1 MKLYRTIQG
10 PVVQYGPDAFRLLQ
24 VEWDL
29 LINSP
34 NLIQTANS
42 SVCDRPERYSL
53 LPPIGTQEV
62 WASCVTYFRNQI
74 APVEEVRHA
83 GNGSGDY
90 YAKVYSAERPD
101 LLFKSTAARV
111 VGPHQPV
118 HIRKDSKWNVPEPEL
133 VLVIDHAAN
142 IVGYTIGNDM
152 SSRDIEGENPLYLS
166 QAKVYDGS
174 CAIGPCI
181 FLTYDPLPVSTAIS
195 ITVSRQGNPAFQGRT
210 TVSQIKRSFSQ
221 LVEYLYRETSF
232 PTGCLLLT
240 GTGIVPDAS
249 FTLRS
254 GDFISIT
261 VEPIGILTN
270 QVL

>member
-1 MKLYRTIQG
+1 MKLYRTLLG
-10 PVVQYGPDAFRLLQ
+10 PVVEYGPGVYRLLQ
-24 VEWDL
+24 VDWDL

-34 NLIQTANS
+34 NIVQTANS
-42 SVCDRPERYSL
+42 SVCDRPERHSL

-62 WASCVTYFRNQI
+62 WASGVTYFRSRV
-74 APVEEVRHA
+74 AAVEEVRHA
-83 GNGSGDY
+83 GNGSSDF

-101 LLFKSTAARV
+101 LFLKSTAARV

-118 HIRKDSKWNVPEPEL
+118 RIRKDSKWSVPEPEL

-152 SSRDIEGENPLYLS
+152 SSRDIESENPLYLS

-195 ITVSRQGNPAFQGRT
+195 IMVTRQGNPAFQGRT

-240 GTGIVPDAS
+240 GTGIVPDSS

>member
-62 WASCVTYFRNQI
+62 WASGVTYYRSRV
-74 APVEEVRHA
+74 ARSEEARQT
-83 GNGSGDY
+83 GDGSGDFY
-90 YAKVYSAERPD
+90 TKVYNAERPE
-101 LLFKSTAARV
+101 LFFKSTAARV

-118 HIRKDSKWNVPEPEL
+118 HIRKDSKWNLPEPEL
-133 VLVIDHAAN
+133 ALVIDHSAH

-152 SSRDIEGENPLYLS
+152 SSRDIAGENPLYLP

-181 FLTYDPLPVSTAIS
+181 FLTYDPLPASTAIS
-195 ITVSRQGNPAFQGRT
+195 MTIFRHGNPAFQGRT
-210 TVSQIKRSFSQ
+210 TVSQIKRSFAQ

-240 GTGIVPDAS
+240 GTGIVPDAP
-249 FTLRS
+249 FTLLS
-254 GDFISIT
+254 GDFISIAI
-261 VEPIGILTN
+261 EPIGILTN

>member
-1 MKLYRTIQG
+1 MKLYRTRQG
-10 PVVQYGPDAFRLLQ
+10 PVVEDGAGVYRLLQ

-29 LINSP
+29 LINAP
-34 NLIQTANS
+34 NIIQTANS
-42 SVCDRPERYSL
+42 SVCDRPERHSL

-62 WASCVTYFRNQI
+62 WASGVTYDRDRVARIEDERQ
-74 APVEEVRHA
+74 AGDGA
-83 GNGSGDY
+83 GNF
-90 YAKVYSAERPD
+90 YAKAYSAERPE
-101 LLFKSTAARV
+101 LFFKSTAARV

-118 HIRKDSKWNVPEPEL
+118 HIRKDSKWNVSEPDL
-133 VLVIDHAAN
+133 ALVIDHAAH

-152 SSRDIEGENPLYLS
+152 SARDIEGENPLYLP

-174 CAIGPCI
+174 CAVGPCI
-181 FLTYDPLPVSTAIS
+181 FLTNDPLPASTTIS
-195 ITVSRQGNPAFQGRT
+195 IAIIRQGITAFQGGT

-221 LVEYLYRETSF
+221 LIEYLYRETSF

-240 GTGIVPDAS
+240 GTGIIPADS

-261 VEPIGILTN
+261 IDPIGILTN

>member
-1 MKLYRTIQG
+1 MKLYRIIQG

-34 NLIQTANS
+34 NLIQSANS

-62 WASCVTYFRNQI
+62 WASGVTYFRSGV
-74 APVEEVRHA
+74 ASSGGARRAEDGA
-83 GNGSGDY
+83 GDF
-90 YAKVYSAERPD
+90 YAKVYSAERPE
-101 LLFKSTAARV
+101 LFFKSTAARV
-111 VGPHQPV
+111 VGPHQSV
-118 HIRKDSKWNVPEPEL
+118 HVRKDSKRNVAEAEL
-133 VLVIDHAAN
+133 TLVIDHAAR

-152 SSRDIEGENPLYLS
+152 SALDIEGENPLYLP

-181 FLTYDPLPVSTAIS
+181 FLTNDPIPASTAIS
-195 ITVSRQGNPAFQGRT
+195 IVVSRLGNTAFQGRT

-240 GTGIVPDAS
+240 GTGIAPDAS
-249 FTLRS
+249 FTLQS

-261 VEPIGILTN
+261 IEPIGTFTN
-270 QVL
+270 QVS